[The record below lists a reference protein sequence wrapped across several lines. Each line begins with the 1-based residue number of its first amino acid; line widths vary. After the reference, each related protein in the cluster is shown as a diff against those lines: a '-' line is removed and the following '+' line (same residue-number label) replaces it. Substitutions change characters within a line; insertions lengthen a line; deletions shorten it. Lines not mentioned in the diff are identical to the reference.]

1 VDPQVEARILSG
13 LRDSEA
19 TVVVVAYRKATI
31 ELADEVIYI
40 EHGRVAGQ
48 GRHAELLEQSEGY
61 RELVTAYERDEDDES
76 EGVPA

>member
-1 VDPQVEARILSG
+1 
-13 LRDSEA
+13 
-19 TVVVVAYRKATI
+19 VAYRKATI

-48 GRHAELLEQSEGY
+48 GRHAELLERSEGY